1 MKIEDKQVE
10 VHSRGVGEKIKY
22 KVAQNAKIMKM
33 LADSLYKDKVK
44 APVRE
49 LSTNALDGH
58 VKAGCPDKP
67 FDVYLPTKTNL
78 EFRIRDYGCA
88 MDREQLTEM
97 YTTYGES
104 DKSDSNDYN
113 GCMGIGSKSPF
124 AYANSFTTTSIYKGK
139 KYVCINAKDTTGIP
153 TLNFLA
159 DGVDTDEPDG
169 IEISFAVKQE
179 DCEKF
184 AQAAASVYRYF
195 PVTPN
200 IKRGDCKIPDR
211 EYMFESEDGSWRIY
225 ENSEDSVAIMGYVAY
240 PIERKFFSDQG
251 SDDEDSHRSWYKYD
265 DTPEAILLGMGIE
278 MDFGI
283 GEVEM
288 DISREGLQY
297 NDVSVNTIKAKLA
310 EILTWLKAEMSK
322 SYDDCDCLWDAR
334 IRHQD
339 LSTGKMHRLEKLTKV
354 QKPSFDGTDL
364 TTQIE
369 VEAND
374 PEWKGITLI
383 RFRDNDA
390 PDTNN
395 RRWGRKRA
403 RISRDDYV
411 HNIGVPTTVN
421 LPALRFYENDMDRG
435 SYAAIQR
442 QLEDADMGV
451 VEAYLVKFE
460 DDTAK
465 SLFIKTMGFKDA
477 SYLHKTSDVP
487 RLARKKAGKRENVF
501 DFKISQA
508 STDAYNY
515 SSPRFAKDWWTGAE
529 VDFTDGGLFVEINS
543 YKCRSADLGDINSSQ
558 LGRMLKLLESLGV
571 TIPSVYGVKTAV
583 IKKYQKSDD
592 WENVFVWLKRQLE
605 EYLDTSPIANHL
617 ANIQEI
623 NSFKNDGKYKPVTK
637 HLLHNSPLYIF
648 QQKLDELEKVKDAH
662 AAKCEKAHDLAE
674 IIKFKLEGKAKYD
687 LSGDE
692 VEIKKRYEMLTVLDQ
707 WDVEREGNAEK
718 CARYVSFVDS
728 CEGDN

>member
-1 MKIEDKQVE
+1 MKIADKQVE
-10 VHSRGVGEKIKY
+10 VHSRGVGEKVQY

-33 LADSLYKDKVK
+33 LADSLYKNKVK

-67 FDVYLPTKTNL
+67 FDVYLPTRLHL
-78 EFRIRDYGCA
+78 EYRIRDYGCA

-124 AYANSFTTTSIYKGK
+124 AYANSFTTTSIHKGK
-139 KYVCINAKDTTGIP
+139 KYVCVNAKDTTGIP

-159 DGVDTDEPDG
+159 DGEDTDEPDG
-169 IEISFAVKQE
+169 IEIAFAVKQE

-184 AQAAASVYRYF
+184 SQEAAAVYRYF
-195 PVTPN
+195 DVKPN
-200 IKRGDCKIPDR
+200 IKRGECTIPGR
-211 EYMFESEDGSWRIY
+211 EYMFESDDKSWRIY
-225 ENSEDSVAIMGYVAY
+225 KNSEDSVAIMGYVAY
-240 PIERKFFSDQG
+240 PIERSYFSDQG
-251 SDDEDSHRSWYKYD
+251 SDEEGHRSWYRYD

-278 MDFGI
+278 MDFAI

-297 NDVSVNTIKAKLA
+297 NDVSVGTIKARLA
-310 EILTWLKAEMSK
+310 KILDWLKAEMSK
-322 SYDDCDCLWDAR
+322 SYDDCECLWDAR
-334 IRHQD
+334 LRHQD

-354 QKPSFDGTDL
+354 QKPSFGGVDL

-369 VEAND
+369 VENTS
-374 PEWKGITLI
+374 PEWAGITLI

-390 PDTNN
+390 PDANN
-395 RRWGRKRA
+395 RRYGRKRA

-411 HNIGVPTTVN
+411 HNISVPTTIN
-421 LPALRFYENDMDRG
+421 LPKLRFYENDMDRG

-442 QLEDADMGV
+442 QLEDTNIGV
-451 VEAYLVKFE
+451 VEAYLVKF
-460 DDTAK
+460 DDDAARDT
-465 SLFIKTMGFKDA
+465 FIKTMGFKDA

-487 RLARKKAGKRENVF
+487 RLERKKAGKRENVF
-501 DFKISQA
+501 DFKIVHA
-508 STDAYNY
+508 SVDSYNY
-515 SSPRFAKDWWTGAE
+515 SSPRFAKDWWDGTE

-543 YKCRSADLGDINSSQ
+543 FKCRSADLGDINSSQ

-571 TIPSVYGVKTAV
+571 TLPSIYGIKTAV
-583 IKKYQKSDD
+583 CKKYEKSDD
-592 WENVFVWLKRQLE
+592 WENVFAWIKRQLE
-605 EYLDTSPIANHL
+605 SYLDSSPMANHL

-623 NSFKNDGKYKPVTK
+623 NGFSDSDKYKPVTK
-637 HLLHNSPLYIF
+637 HLLHDSPLYNF
-648 QQKLDELEKVKDAH
+648 QEKLDELGKVRTKH
-662 AAKCEKAHDLAE
+662 AAVCEKAHDLAE

-687 LSGDE
+687 LSAE
-692 VEIKKRYEMLTVLDQ
+692 SEKIQKRYEMLTVLDN
-707 WDVEREGNAEK
+707 WDIERGSNAEK